1 MLIGRSTQPL
11 LTVLNVIALI
21 VVAILGVKQLALPMI
36 AKHVYK
42 SEYKE
47 LMFKCDDAMRDHL
60 IAKSRVVASPSPEAI
75 RGLHAAEVGLMTCHD
90 YDVLRKKL
98 LGYGL
103 SENDLSTIGLEA
115 IEEKAKDVRYFVETH
130 EIRY

>member
-1 MLIGRSTQPL
+1 MFIGDAGRFL
-11 LTVLNVIALI
+11 LTVLNVIAL
-21 VVAILGVKQLALPMI
+21 VVVGILGVKELAIP
-36 AKHVYK
+36 AVATHVYK
-42 SEYKE
+42 NRYKE

-60 IAKSRVVASPSPEAI
+60 IAKSEVVTSPSPGAI
-75 RGLHAAEVGLMTCHD
+75 KKLHAAEVGLMTCHD

-98 LGYGL
+98 LGKGL

-115 IEEKAKDVRYFVETH
+115 IEEKAQDVHAFVQTH